1 MLKEVTTMLT
11 VSARPRRVLHSQAG
25 RVLGQTK
32 SFFPHVSV
40 GPTMQ
45 HLLASTLSLVLVLSA
60 AAVLSLQAGAQV
72 RFGSVVGTITDN
84 SGATVSGATVKLTNL
99 GTNETR
105 TAQTSSAGTYVFP
118 NLNAGL
124 YKVEVQM
131 AGFKQFIRDKVEV
144 QVDLASRV
152 DAGLQVGNVSETVE
166 VVNEAPPLQTDSA
179 SLGTTIGQKEVESI
193 PLSGRNVNNM
203 LTLVPGVVAQGGTY
217 GNAVNNQG
225 GGARTNA
232 IGFGNYAIG
241 GGFGNQSA
249 FYIDGVSSMGFSVNN
264 SLIPS
269 QDVVQEFRVATN
281 NVSAEYGNYAG
292 GVVNLTTKSGTNT
305 FHGTV
310 YDYLRNKVLN
320 ANDYFTNQQ
329 GKPRPPLVQNQYGAF
344 IGGPVVKDRTFF
356 FGGFERQQI
365 HSATQVNQYTVPTAK
380 ELTGDFS
387 ELLTLP
393 TPVKIYDP
401 TTGLQFACNGQAN
414 VICPNRLDQAAVNI
428 MTLNYP
434 RAIPGAVTQNFVA
447 ATKTGGV
454 NAQYNV
460 RVDHRISNNN
470 NLFGRYTY
478 WKVDS
483 NPYDAWGTQTQ
494 GQGHTGLYTHE
505 AVLGDS
511 HSFNS
516 STILEVRLA
525 YLRAFQHE
533 YPDSSGVDL
542 SKIGP
547 GWVALQSQLLA
558 PPNWPS
564 MNFGGDPQ
572 GISAD
577 NGIGSQL
584 FWTQNVYMLSGNL
597 TKIVGRHQIKFG
609 AQGRHAQTLQAEG
622 NGVLTLDF
630 STGSTAQTCP
640 TPPNG
645 CVPGGSALAS
655 ALLGI
660 PSQTLLAP
668 GLLGGSRV
676 FYNAY
681 GLFVED
687 TFQATKKLT
696 ITAGI
701 RWDQPGALTEEN
713 KNDTVFLPKK
723 PSPLG
728 TIVNPATGQSQKL
741 MGTVA
746 LVGSSD
752 WPSNREE
759 YLHWKLFSPRLG
771 LAYRVTDKTV
781 VRAGYGLSYPPTVL
795 SQDGPN
801 LSPVNNAPTFY
812 AGSTPGLSVSNPYPA
827 AAGGITQPLRR
838 NATPA
843 DFYGQNVFVMHVP
856 GDHAG
861 YVQQWN
867 GAVERQIGK
876 DASLTVAYAGSR
888 GTHLLMQGWA
898 TVSNIGLNQL
908 ADQYFALG
916 PGLGAGQL
924 DEQLQNPF
932 SALCT
937 VGCSA
942 APITTPGPE
951 SGATIAR
958 GQLLR
963 PFPQYGRVLQM
974 DPHIGVTNYNS
985 LQTSFMKRF
994 GAGGI
999 LSVAYTYSKLKAN
1012 TDSSSAFLDEGF
1024 IFGGSAQDNNHPN
1037 SEYSVSSY
1045 DIPHNLSIGYGVDL
1059 PVGRGKHFM
1068 GDAHG
1073 VTNAIVGGWR
1083 VNGIT
1088 TFRSGV
1094 PLSTWQSGTPNGG
1107 VALSD
1112 ITRYG
1117 GGQGYFGAQGSWI
1130 RPDFVSG
1137 CHLGVSGSRE
1147 QKAANGWFNTACF
1160 SAVDLAVL
1168 NPATGAI
1175 AGTQVRFG
1183 DSPRNLDAVR
1193 LDHMNN
1199 WDFSIWKRTD
1209 ITERVYLQFT
1219 ADFFNMFNHVRFGG
1233 PDINVSS
1240 PTFGKVFAQANQP
1253 RAIQFGLRV
1262 GF

>member
-1 MLKEVTTMLT
+1 MLT
-11 VSARPRRVLHSQAG
+11 DLAARPFAPPFLAG
-25 RVLGQTK
+25 RLCRRF
-32 SFFPHVSV
+32 SPHVCAV
-40 GPTMQ
+40 PTLQ
-45 HLLASTLSLVLVLSA
+45 RLWASIVSFALVLSA
-60 AAVLSLQAGAQV
+60 AAILCVPAGAQV
-72 RFGSVVGTITDN
+72 RFGSVVGTVTDS
-84 SGATVSGATVKLTNL
+84 SGAAVGNATVKLTNL

-105 TAQTSSAGTYVFP
+105 TAQTSSSGTYAFP
-118 NLNAGL
+118 NLNAGI
-124 YKVEVQM
+124 YRVEVEV
-131 AGFKQFIRDKVEV
+131 AGFKRFAQERVEV
-144 QVDLASRV
+144 QVDLATRV
-152 DAGLQVGNVSETVE
+152 DAAMQVGNVTES
-166 VVNEAPPLQTDSA
+166 VVVTSEAPPLQTDSA
-179 SLGTTIGQKEVESI
+179 SLGTTIGQNEVESI

-241 GGFGNQSA
+241 GGFGNQSS
-249 FYIDGVSSMGFSVNN
+249 FFVDGVPSNAVAGNLN
-264 SLIPS
+264 ALIPS

-292 GVVNLTTKSGTNT
+292 GVINLTTKSGTNA
-305 FHGTV
+305 FHGSA
-310 YDYLRNKVLN
+310 YEYLRNKVLN
-320 ANDYFTNQQ
+320 ANDYFTKQA
-329 GKPRPPLVQNQYGAF
+329 GKPRPPLVQNQFGATF
-344 IGGPVVKDRTFF
+344 GGPLIKNRTFF
-356 FGGFERQQI
+356 FGGFERQTI
-365 HSATQVNQYTVPTAK
+365 HSATQVNPYTVPTTA
-380 ELTGDFS
+380 ELGGDFS
-387 ELLTLP
+387 DPRLP
-393 TPVKIYDP
+393 KIYDP
-401 TTGLQFACNGQAN
+401 TTGLQFQCNGVLN
-414 VICPNRLDQAAVNI
+414 VICPNRLDPAAVNI

-434 RAIPGAVTQNFVA
+434 RAIPGAVTNNFLA
-447 ATKTGGV
+447 ATKIGGV
-454 NAQYNV
+454 NAQYNI
-460 RVDHRISNNN
+460 RVDDRLSDKN
-470 NLFGRYTY
+470 NLFARYTY
-478 WKVDS
+478 WKADS

-505 AVLGDS
+505 AVVGDT
-511 HSFNS
+511 HAFNP
-516 STILEVRLA
+516 STILDLRLS
-525 YLRAFQHE
+525 YLRVFQHE
-533 YPDSSGVDL
+533 FPDSSGVDL

-558 PPNWPS
+558 PANWPS

-584 FWTQNVYMLSGNL
+584 FWTQNVYVLSGSL
-597 TKIVGRHQIKFG
+597 TKVMGRHQIKFG
-609 AQGRHAQTLQAEG
+609 GSGRHAQMLQAPG
-622 NGVLTLDF
+622 NGVLTLNF
-630 STGSTAQTCP
+630 STGATAQTCP
-640 TPPNG
+640 NPPG
-645 CVPGGSALAS
+645 ACVPGGSALAS

-660 PSQTLLAP
+660 PLQTQLAP

-676 FYNAY
+676 YYNSY
-681 GLFVED
+681 GFFVED

-696 ITAGI
+696 LTAGL
-701 RWDQPGALTEEN
+701 RWDQPGALGEAN
-713 KNDTVFLPKK
+713 GNDTVFLPNK

-728 TIVNPATGQSQKL
+728 TIVNPATGQTQKL

-746 LVGSSD
+746 LPGSPD
-752 WPSNREE
+752 WHSNLEE

-781 VRAGYGLSYPPTVL
+781 LRAGYGISYPPTVL

-812 AGSTPGLSVSNPYPA
+812 AGSTPGLSVSNPYPTA
-827 AAGGITQPLRR
+827 QGGINPPLRR

-916 PGLGAGQL
+916 PGLGSGQL
-924 DEQLQNPF
+924 DEQLPNPF
-932 SALCT
+932 SASCV

-942 APITTPGPE
+942 APITTPGAE
-951 SGATIAR
+951 SGTTIAR

-974 DPHIGVTNYNS
+974 DPHRGVTNYNS

-994 GAGGI
+994 GSSGI

-1045 DIPHNLSIGYGVDL
+1045 DVPHNLSIGYGVDL
-1059 PVGRGKHFM
+1059 PIGHGKRFM
-1068 GDAHG
+1068 SDAHG
-1073 VTNAIVGGWR
+1073 IANAVLGGWR

-1094 PLSTWQSGTPNGG
+1094 PLSAYQTGTANGG

-1112 ITRYG
+1112 LTRYG

-1130 RPDFVSG
+1130 RPDFISG

-1147 QKAANGWFNTACF
+1147 QRAATSWFNTACF
-1160 SAVDLAVL
+1160 APVDLAVL

-1175 AGTQVRFG
+1175 SGTQVRFG
-1183 DSPRNLDAVR
+1183 NMPRNLDAVR

-1199 WDFSIWKRTD
+1199 WDFSIAKRND
-1209 ITERVYLQFT
+1209 ITENLYLQFT
-1219 ADFFNMFNHVRFGG
+1219 AEFFNAFNHVRFGA

-1240 PTFGKVFAQANQP
+1240 PTFGRVFSQANQP
-1253 RAIQFGLRV
+1253 RAIQFGLRL

>member
-1 MLKEVTTMLT
+1 MLT
-11 VSARPRRVLHSQAG
+11 VSARPRRASHDQDYCVAG
-25 RVLGQTK
+25 QRN
-32 SFFPHVSV
+32 SCPNVS
-40 GPTMQ
+40 GPTLQ
-45 HLLASTLSLVLVLSA
+45 RLLASTLSLVLALSVAGVLC
-60 AAVLSLQAGAQV
+60 LQAGAQV
-72 RFGSVVGTITDN
+72 RFGSIVGTITDH
-84 SGATVSGATVKLTNL
+84 SGATVTGATIKLTNL

-105 TAQTSSAGTYVFP
+105 TAQTSSAGTYAFP

-131 AGFKQFIRDKVEV
+131 EGFKQFIRDRVEV

-152 DAGLQVGNVSETVE
+152 DAALQVGNVSETVE

-179 SLGTTIGQKEVESI
+179 SLGTTISQQEVESI

-241 GGFGNQSA
+241 GGFGNQSS
-249 FYIDGVSSMGFSVNN
+249 FFVDGVPSNAVAGNLN
-264 SLIPS
+264 ALIPS

-292 GVVNLTTKSGTNT
+292 GVINLTTKSGTNA
-305 FHGTV
+305 FHGSA
-310 YDYLRNKVLN
+310 YEYLRNKVLN
-320 ANDYFTNQQ
+320 ANDYFTNHS
-329 GKPRPPLVQNQYGAF
+329 GPGGTPLPRPPLVQNQFGATL
-344 IGGPVVKDRTFF
+344 GGPLVKNRTFF
-356 FGGFERQQI
+356 FGGFERQTI
-365 HSATQVNQYTVPTAK
+365 HSATQVVPYTVPTAA
-380 ELTGDFS
+380 ELAGDFS
-387 ELLTLP
+387 DPRLP
-393 TPVKIYDP
+393 SIYDP
-401 TTGLQFACNGQAN
+401 TTGLQFQCNGVLN
-414 VICPNRLDQAAVNI
+414 VICPNRLNQDAVNI

-434 RAIPGAVTQNFVA
+434 RQNIPGAVTNNFVA
-447 ATKTGGV
+447 ATKIGGI
-454 NAQYNV
+454 NAQYNI
-460 RVDHRISNNN
+460 RVDHRLSDKN
-470 NLFGRYTY
+470 NLFARYTY
-478 WKVDS
+478 WKADS

-505 AVLGDS
+505 AVVGDT
-511 HSFNS
+511 HAFNP
-516 STILEVRLA
+516 STILDLRLS
-525 YLRAFQHE
+525 YLRVFQHE

-547 GWVALQSQLLA
+547 GWVALKNQLLA

-564 MNFGGDPQ
+564 MNFSGDSQ
-572 GISAD
+572 NVSAD

-584 FWTQNVYMLSGNL
+584 FWTQNVYVLSGNL

-609 AQGRHAQTLQAEG
+609 GSGRHAQMLQAPG
-622 NGVLTLDF
+622 NGVLRLDF
-630 STGSTAQTCP
+630 TNIP
-640 TPPNG
+640 TSNAG
-645 CVPGGSALAS
+645 AGGTGSALAS
-655 ALLGI
+655 ALLGT
-660 PSQTLLAP
+660 PFDTQLAP

-676 FYNAY
+676 YYNSY
-681 GLFVED
+681 GFFVED

-696 ITAGI
+696 LTAGL
-701 RWDQPGALTEEN
+701 RWDQPGALGEAN
-713 KNDTVFLPKK
+713 GNDTVFLPNK

-728 TIVNPATGQSQKL
+728 TIINPATGQSQQL

-746 LVGSSD
+746 LPGSPD
-752 WPSNREE
+752 WHSKLEE

-812 AGSTPGLSVSNPYPA
+812 PASTLGLSVSNPYPT
-827 AAGGITQPLRR
+827 AAGGIHQPLRR

-916 PGLGAGQL
+916 PGPAVGQL
-924 DEQLQNPF
+924 DQQLANPF
-932 SALCT
+932 LPL
-937 VGCSA
+937 VGPNTNTFLSS
-942 APITTPGPE
+942 P
-951 SGATIAR
+951 TISR

-974 DPHIGVTNYNS
+974 DPHQGVTNYNS
-985 LQTSFMKRF
+985 LQSSFMKRF

-1024 IFGGSAQDNNHPN
+1024 IFGGSAQDNNHPER
-1037 SEYSVSSY
+1037 EYSVSSY
-1045 DIPHNLSIGYGVDL
+1045 DVPHNLSIGYGVDL
-1059 PVGRGKHFM
+1059 PFGRGKHFM

-1073 VTNAIVGGWR
+1073 LANAIVGGWR

-1094 PLSTWQSGTPNGG
+1094 PISVYQFFIGSDLSNF
-1107 VALSD
+1107 
-1112 ITRYG
+1112 G
-1117 GGQGYFGAQGSWI
+1117 GGQGYFGAQGLWM
-1130 RPDFVSG
+1130 RPDFNPACNLS
-1137 CHLGVSGSRE
+1137 VSGSRE
-1147 QKAANGWFNTACF
+1147 QRAATGWFNTACF
-1160 SAVDLAVL
+1160 TPVNEGRVVPDPN
-1168 NPATGAI
+1168 NPGQFI
-1175 AGTQVRFG
+1175 GVGVVRFG
-1183 DSPRNLDAVR
+1183 NEPRNIDAVR
-1193 LDHMNN
+1193 MDHMNN
-1199 WDFSIWKRTD
+1199 WDFSIGKRND

-1219 ADFFNMFNHVRFGG
+1219 AEFFNLFNHVRFGAPVNNIG
-1233 PDINVSS
+1233 DAH
-1240 PTFGKVFAQANQP
+1240 FGQVQSQANQP

>member
-1 MLKEVTTMLT
+1 MPTLLA
-11 VSARPRRVLHSQAG
+11 ARPGRPSQSQSRHLFSDA
-25 RVLGQTK
+25 RA
-32 SFFPHVSV
+32 FFPHVRECSS
-40 GPTMQ
+40 MQ
-45 HLLASTLSLVLVLSA
+45 RLLASLMSALLVVSA
-60 AAVLSLQAGAQV
+60 AAVLCIQADAQV
-72 RFGSVVGTITDN
+72 RFGSILGTVTDS
-84 SGATVSGATVKLTNL
+84 SGASLADAGVKITNL

-105 TAQTSSAGTYVFP
+105 STKTTSAGTYAFP
-118 NLNAGL
+118 NLNAGI
-124 YKVEVQM
+124 YRVEVEV
-131 AGFKQFIRDKVEV
+131 AGFKRFTQDRVEV
-144 QVDLASRV
+144 QVDLATRV
-152 DAGLQVGNVSETVE
+152 DPAMQVGNVTESVLVTS
-166 VVNEAPPLQTDSA
+166 EAPPLQTDSA

-203 LTLVPGVVAQGGTY
+203 LTLVTGVVAQGGTY

-264 SLIPS
+264 ALIPS

-281 NVSAEYGNYAG
+281 NVSAEYGSYAG

-320 ANDYFTNQQ
+320 ANDYFTNHS
-329 GKPRPPLVQNQYGAF
+329 GPGGTPLPRPPLVQNQYGAF
-344 IGGPVVKDRTFF
+344 IGGPAIKNRTFF
-356 FGGFERQQI
+356 YGGFERQTI
-365 HSATQVNQYTVPTAK
+365 SSATQVTPYTVPTAA
-380 ELTGDFS
+380 ELAGDFS
-387 ELLTLP
+387 DPRLP
-393 TPVKIYDP
+393 KIYDP
-401 TTGLQFACNGQAN
+401 TTGLQFQCNGVFN

-434 RAIPGAVTQNFVA
+434 RQNVPGEVNSNFLA
-447 ATKTGGV
+447 ATKTGGI

-460 RVDHRISNNN
+460 RVDHRISDSN

-505 AVLGDS
+505 AVLGDT
-511 HSFNS
+511 HSFNP
-516 STILEVRLA
+516 STILDVRIA

-533 YPDSSGVDL
+533 FPDSSGVDL

-547 GWVALQSQLLA
+547 GWVALKSQLLA

-584 FWTQNVYMLSGNL
+584 FWTQNVYMLSGTL

-609 AQGRHAQTLQAEG
+609 AQGRHAQTLQAAG
-622 NGVLTLDF
+622 NGVLRLDF
-630 STGSTAQTCP
+630 STAP
-640 TPPNG
+640 TSNAG
-645 CVPGGSALAS
+645 AGGSGLAS

-660 PSQTLLAP
+660 PAVTQLAP

-676 FYNAY
+676 YYNAY
-681 GLFVED
+681 GFFVED
-687 TFQATKKLT
+687 TFQATRKLT
-696 ITAGI
+696 ITAGL
-701 RWDQPGALTEEN
+701 RWDQPGALAEVN
-713 KNDTVFLPKK
+713 GNDTLFLPNK

-728 TIVNPATGQSQKL
+728 TIFNPATGQNQQL

-746 LVGSSD
+746 LPNSAD
-752 WPSNREE
+752 WHSNKED

-771 LAYRVTDKTV
+771 VAYRVTDKTV
-781 VRAGYGLSYPPTVL
+781 LRAGYGISYPPTVI

-801 LSPVNNAPTFY
+801 LSPVNNAPTLY
-812 AGSTPGLSVSNPYPA
+812 PGSTSGISVSNPYPT
-827 AAGGITQPLRR
+827 AAGGIHQPLRR

-843 DFYGQNVFVMHVP
+843 DFYGQGVFVMRVP
-856 GDHAG
+856 GQKMG

-867 GAVERQIGK
+867 AAVERQVGK
-876 DASLTVAYAGSR
+876 DASLTVAYAGSK

-908 ADQYFALG
+908 ADPYRALG
-916 PGLGAGQL
+916 PSNVIGSGGLNEPL
-924 DEQLQNPF
+924 SNPF
-932 SALCT
+932 SVSCT

-942 APITTPGPE
+942 APITNPGVD
-951 SGATIAR
+951 SGATITR

-963 PFPQYGRVLQM
+963 PFPQYDRVLEL
-974 DPHIGVTNYNS
+974 DPHLGVTSYNS

-999 LSVAYTYSKLKAN
+999 LSVAYTYSRLNSN

-1024 IFGGSAQDNNHPN
+1024 IFGGAAQDNNHPN

-1045 DIPHNLSIGYGVDL
+1045 DIPHNLSIGYGLDL
-1059 PVGRGKHFM
+1059 PFGRGKHFM

-1073 VTNAIVGGWR
+1073 VANALIGGWR

-1094 PLSTWQSGTPNGG
+1094 PLSAWQAGTTG
-1107 VALSD
+1107 SD
-1112 ITRYG
+1112 VTKFG

-1130 RPDFVSG
+1130 RPDFVAG
-1137 CHLGVSGSRE
+1137 CNLGVSGSRE
-1147 QKAANGWFNTACF
+1147 QRAKNGWFNTACF
-1160 SAVDLAVL
+1160 APLDLARLQANGTV
-1168 NPATGAI
+1168 TGTVERL
-1175 AGTQVRFG
+1175 GNM
-1183 DSPRNLDAVR
+1183 PRNLDAVR

-1199 WDFSIWKRTD
+1199 WDFSIAKRND

-1219 ADFFNMFNHVRFGG
+1219 TEFFNMFNHVRFGG
-1233 PDINVSS
+1233 PDINVVS